1 MPVIEVDIKDNE
13 SSEYWCDQVTRALED
28 RVCFLNER
36 NGLHTEFIVTARQNK
51 RSAEQQT
58 DNSGYTKCADEVL
71 KVINYSSD
79 SVHGRKIIE
88 IIKRHF
94 A

>member
-1 MPVIEVDIKDNE
+1 MNKSDMQFIKDAFKHGTVKE
-13 SSEYWCDQVTRALED
+13 SGVHLVETS
-28 RVCFLNER
+28 
-36 NGLHTEFIVTARQNK
+36 GITE
-51 RSAEQQT
+51 SAPSASA
-58 DNSGYTKCADEVL
+58 NKCADEVL

-79 SVHGRKIIE
+79 SAHGRKIIE